1 MGDQLHFRVLTSNDL
16 GQMHRSFIEAF
27 STYKVE
33 MKMSRE
39 AFEDRML
46 DKLHIDFNISPG
58 VFSGD
63 KLVGFIFQTINNY
76 EGQQSAY
83 NGGTG
88 VIPGYLGQN
97 LTYRMYE
104 FILPTLRS
112 KGVKKCVLE
121 VLEDNI
127 SAIKA
132 YRKSGFEKTKDFQCL
147 MLKEGILSRKGNI
160 SFQMK
165 VVSDFD
171 INRFLPIGEI
181 ESSMLDQLSQVK
193 YHLNKEM
200 ILECLDDDH
209 LIGYIVFQPHNGRI
223 AQLAVKKEYRLQ
235 GIGTALVSKA
245 HQLSE
250 SKTLSV
256 LNIETEQRGLIQFFE
271 KMGFTCD
278 LTQFEMQRLI

>member
-121 VLEDNI
+121 VREDNI